1 MKDFLENFYSGL
13 INFSPLKKYFKNRVG
28 QFGVFPKIGFLTA
41 EMQAEL
47 ENILSIPI
55 NTPEY
60 FEQALTHR
68 SYLQVLNTTELYS
81 NERLEFLGDSVLGMI
96 TAEYLFS
103 IHTEVQEGDLTKM
116 RARLVNKKVLAYVAK
131 KLNLENFIQ
140 LSYGATRAIETGSD
154 SILADAV
161 EAVIAAIY
169 IDSGLENARKF
180 IIKVLMPI
188 IMDKELFTDNNF
200 KSILLELSQS
210 KGYEYPKYQVI
221 DEIGP
226 DHEKE
231 FTVEVYVDDIAVGL
245 GKGKSK
251 KLAEQSAAKD
261 AIPRVKTMPD
271 KIENSEI
278 E

>member
-13 INFSPLKKYFKNRVG
+13 INFTPLKKYFKNRTN
-28 QFGVFPKIGFLTA
+28 QFGVFPKVGFMTKD
-41 EMQAEL
+41 MQAEL
-47 ENILSIPI
+47 EKILTIDI

-68 SYLQVLNTTELYS
+68 SYLQVLNTVEIYS

-116 RARLVNKKVLAYVAK
+116 RARLVNKKVLAHVAK
-131 KLNLENFIQ
+131 KLNLEKFIQ
-140 LSYGATRAIETGSD
+140 LSYGAVRSIESGSD

-161 EAVIAAIY
+161 EAIIAAIY
-169 IDSGLENARKF
+169 IDSGLDNARKF

-210 KGYEYPKYQVI
+210 KGYEYPKYLVVDQS
-221 DEIGP
+221 GP
-226 DHEKE
+226 DHDKE
-231 FTVEVYVDDIAVGL
+231 FTVEVCVDGISVGV

-261 AIPRVKTMPD
+261 AIARVKTMPD
-271 KIENSEI
+271 NISYENYA
-278 E
+278 